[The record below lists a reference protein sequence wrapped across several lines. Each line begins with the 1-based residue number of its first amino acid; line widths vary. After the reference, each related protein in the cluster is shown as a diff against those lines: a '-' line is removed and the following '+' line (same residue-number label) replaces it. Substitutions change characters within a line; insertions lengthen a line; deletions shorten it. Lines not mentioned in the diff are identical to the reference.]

1 MIRFGIHPSAV
12 IDFAGELTLP
22 ESTVV
27 EPMVV
32 IYGGINAKLSF
43 GKKNILY
50 PGCVIRIDKGEMIT
64 GEDVSFGPGCQI
76 YEPRGGLMIGNHC
89 MIGGGT
95 LISGVNHGYAQFD
108 IPMRNQPAHAQPV
121 VLEDDVWIGMGVKI
135 LPGVR
140 IGAGSIIGAGSVV
153 TSDIPP
159 YSIAMGIPCKVTKQ
173 RQRSNE
179 K

>member
-1 MIRFGIHPSAV
+1 V
-12 IDFAGELTLP
+12 IDFAGQLTIP
-22 ESTVV
+22 ESTVI

-32 IYGGINAKLSF
+32 IYGGVAAKLIL
-43 GKKNILY
+43 GEKNIFY
-50 PGCVIRIDKGEMIT
+50 PGCVVRIDQGQMTT

-76 YEPRGGLMIGNHC
+76 YEPRGGLTVGNHC

-108 IPMRNQPAHAQPV
+108 IPMRNQPTSELPV
-121 VLEDDVWIGMGVKI
+121 VIENDVWIGMGVKV

-153 TSDIPP
+153 TGDISP
-159 YSIAMGIPCKVTKQ
+159 YSIAMGIPCKVIKQ
-173 RQRSNE
+173 REPSS
-179 K
+179 

>member
-1 MIRFGIHPSAV
+1 MIRLGIHPSAV

-22 ESTVV
+22 ATTVV

-32 IYGGINAKLSF
+32 IYGGIDAKLIL
-43 GKKNILY
+43 GERNILY
-50 PGCVIRIDKGEMIT
+50 PGCVIRIDKGEMVT
-64 GEDVSFGPGCQI
+64 GEETSFGPGCQI
-76 YEPRGGLMIGNHC
+76 YEPRGGLTIGNHC

-108 IPMRNQPAHAQPV
+108 IPMRNQAVNAQAV

-140 IGAGSIIGAGSVV
+140 IGVGSIIGAGSVV

-173 RQRSNE
+173 RH
-179 K
+179 

>member
-12 IDFAGELTLP
+12 IDFAGQLTIP
-22 ESTVV
+22 ETTVI

-32 IYGGINAKLSF
+32 IYGGQDAKLVL
-43 GKKNILY
+43 GEKNIFY
-50 PGCVIRIDKGEMIT
+50 PACVVRIDNGQMTT
-64 GEDVSFGPGCQI
+64 GEDVSFGPGCHI
-76 YEPRGGLMIGNHC
+76 YEPRGGLTIGNHC

-108 IPMRNQPAHAQPV
+108 IPMRNQPAIALPV
-121 VLEDDVWIGMGVKI
+121 VIESDVWIGMGVKV

-140 IGAGSIIGAGSVV
+140 IGTGSIIGAGSVV

-159 YSIAMGIPCKVTKQ
+159 YAIAMGIPCKVIKQ
-173 RQRSNE
+173 RELST
-179 K
+179 